1 MVAVHLM
8 MKGNGPM
15 LLTVTHDIFYDLT
28 AEYFMQCY
36 SFFLLKPSISAPR
49 GASWGRGGAIFPAK
63 DLRPSRLR
71 LHALMST
78 DV

>member
-1 MVAVHLM
+1 
-8 MKGNGPM
+8 M